1 MSKNA
6 AQKAEKASKKAG
18 GFKLI
23 LFMTLVGCFIPF
35 GIPTLLVGLGLIPTL
50 VALATD
56 ADEKRSGL
64 ATIGYLNF
72 AGVLPFWIDLWTNG
86 QSMDVAMRIIRD
98 PYSWVIMLGSAGI
111 GHLILFTV
119 PPAISIFIKS
129 RQEARL
135 DVLREG
141 LKQLD
146 AIWGPDVAT
155 MAPIEAVRKNK
166 GIQ

>member
-1 MSKNA
+1 MTKSA
-6 AQKAEKASKKAG
+6 GQKAEKGAKRKG

-23 LFMTLVGCFIPF
+23 FVMTLIGCFIPF
-35 GIPTLLVGLGLIPTL
+35 GIPTLLVGLGLTPTL

-56 ADEKRSGL
+56 TDEKRSGL

-98 PYSWVIMLGSAGI
+98 PYSWVIMLGAAGI
-111 GHLILFTV
+111 GHLILYTV
-119 PPAISIFIKS
+119 PPTISIFVRS

-141 LKQLD
+141 IKQLE
-146 AIWGPDVAT
+146 AIWGPDVMT
-155 MAPIEAVRKNK
+155 MVPIEVVRKNK
-166 GIQ
+166 GVQ